1 MIFEKGLCLRDAN
14 PFFVAEGK
22 GGQIVVDPGW
32 IVLTND
38 DGIDAPGPGGA
49 PGRHRRPGP
58 AKGGVRPEVRA
69 LGLRACR
76 DDPRADRDRPSG
88 QGETAVDGTPA
99 DCVRVALH
107 RLGPGIA
114 WIVAGINPGGN
125 LGTDIHHSGTV
136 AAVRE
141 GAFRGIPGIAIS
153 HYVARGRVLDWAL
166 AAARCRR
173 VVSALM
179 ARPPGPGRF
188 WNVNLPHPAPG
199 GPEPEIAFCP
209 VDPSP
214 LPPGVRRGS
223 RRPPLPGRLPG
234 AAQAA
239 RRGRGGLLRRPDRG
253 LAGPGGRIGRSA
265 GLAWPGP
272 LRTRHNLKR
281 RAIILE
287 PGCARTDPTSSP
299 VSWGSS

>member
-38 DGIDAPGPGGA
+38 DGIDGPGLEALRVATEGLGRRRAVFA
-49 PGRHRRPGP
+49 PKSEHSGCGHAVTTHAPIAIEAR
-58 AKGGVRPEVRA
+58 
-69 LGLRACR
+69 
-76 DDPRADRDRPSG
+76 G

-153 HYVARGRVLDWAL
+153 HYVARGRVLDWGL

-214 LPPGVRRGS
+214 LGLGFVEEAGGLRYRADYQGRP
-223 RRPPLPGRLPG
+223 RRPGE
-234 AAQAA
+234 
-239 RRGRGGLLRRPDRG
+239 DVEVCF
-253 LAGPGGRIGRSA
+253 GGRISVSLVRVVESVDPP
-265 GLAWPGP
+265 AWPGP
-272 LRTRHNLKR
+272 DPSGPG
-281 RAIILE
+281 II
-287 PGCARTDPTSSP
+287 
-299 VSWGSS
+299 